1 MAWIENGPVS
11 LPRGGVLTLAVLLI
25 GGAAVAGAGLGFSA
39 AWHGGEQRVAGA
51 IDPNQDID
59 QAVDAKP
66 LITIG
71 APPTVPPPV
80 ATNATATNSVAAKKA
95 NDSDDDDSN
104 DIAAKTAAV
113 QAVQSKPA
121 EKPADIDELLASPS
135 EKPQAPAKPTTDE
148 QAPPAKSDVPF

>member
-25 GGAAVAGAGLGFSA
+25 GGAAVAGAGLGFNA
-39 AWHGGEQRVAGA
+39 GWHGGEQRVAGA

-71 APPTVPPPV
+71 APPTAPPPV
-80 ATNATATNSVAAKKA
+80 ATNAAPANTAVAKKED
-95 NDSDDDDSN
+95 DSDDDSN

-121 EKPADIDELLASPS
+121 QKPADIDELLASPS

-148 QAPPAKSDVPF
+148 QAPPAKTDVPF